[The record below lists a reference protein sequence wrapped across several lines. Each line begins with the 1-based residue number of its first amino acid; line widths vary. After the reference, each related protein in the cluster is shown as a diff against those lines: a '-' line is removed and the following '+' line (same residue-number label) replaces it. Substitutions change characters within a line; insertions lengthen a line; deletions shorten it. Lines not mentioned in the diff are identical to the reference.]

1 MSLKG
6 IEMQIALPRTQD
18 AGKLLEQ
25 MEQRNQI
32 AGHYAA
38 GEVRKDEKKK
48 QTTVAES
55 AKGEKASRRH
65 SKEEQGRGKGGGSEN
80 HGSAPEP
87 DHPYKGRS
95 IDFSG

>member
-25 MEQRNQI
+25 MEQRSQI
-32 AGHYAA
+32 SGHHAA
-38 GEVRKDEKKK
+38 GEVRKEEKKK

-55 AKGEKASRRH
+55 AKGEKTSRRH
-65 SKEEQGRGKGGGSEN
+65 SKEEQGRGSGGGSE
-80 HGSAPEP
+80 GRKDPEP
-87 DHPYKGRS
+87 DHPYKGRR